1 MIRSANSNSQLQRR
15 PNKPHA
21 AQRLIAWTGLR
32 FSGRV
37 IMSTSFGIQSAVTL
51 HLVNQVMP
59 RLPVIWVDTGYL
71 PAETHEYAKTLTQH
85 LNLNLHVAKS
95 DMSPADMSPADMEER
110 YGRLWE
116 SDSLDDLNAY
126 DQIRKV
132 EPMKKTLNQLNAEA
146 WISGVRAN
154 QTDFRAGLKHVT
166 KSPCI
171 WRIHP
176 LLDWTTEDVSRYLR
190 IHGLPRH
197 PLEADGFTT
206 VGDAHSSRPL
216 EASDKSDRDT
226 RFCGRKQE
234 CGLHLG

>member
-1 MIRSANSNSQLQRR
+1 MIRSANSNSQRQRR
-15 PNKPHA
+15 LNKSDA

-37 IMSTSFGIQSAVTL
+37 IMSSSFGIQSAVTL
-51 HLVNQVMP
+51 HLVTQVMP

-71 PAETHEYAKTLTQH
+71 PAETHEYAKTLTDH

-95 DMSPADMSPADMEER
+95 DMSPAEMEER

-116 SDSLDDLNAY
+116 SSSLNDLNAY

-132 EPMKKTLNQLNAEA
+132 EPMKKALNQLNAAA

-154 QTDFRAGLKHVT
+154 QTDFRASLKHVT
-166 KSPCI
+166 RSPGI

-190 IHGLPRH
+190 IHGLPPH
-197 PLEADGFTT
+197 PLEANGFTT
-206 VGDAHSSRPL
+206 VGDAHSSRPIA
-216 EASDKSDRDT
+216 ASDKSDRET

-234 CGLHLG
+234 CGLHLN